1 MVHIKEEKIDNKKE
15 EIKVIK
21 VIVLNTDCNF

>member
-15 EIKVIK
+15 EIKVPVMK
-21 VIVLNTDCNF
+21 VIVLNTA